1 MKLSY
6 QLASISY
13 CPDLTDPNAVSL
25 PIAVLA
31 VGKASNAEEF
41 WSAAI
46 VGVDAKRMGI
56 DPLSTAMLADVP
68 HMIRRHVDAAMKK
81 LTADATPDV
90 VLRAF
95 HESLK
100 TSIHVSAISERRE
113 VEVRDAR
120 GLATALIDP
129 SFVTLERSMHEL
141 TGQLAQGLRAEWSP
155 RVSPERLMAHAP
167 EQLFWQPT
175 SPEMAIAAA

>member
-1 MKLSY
+1 M
-6 QLASISY
+6 
-13 CPDLTDPNAVSL
+13 SL

-31 VGKASNAEEF
+31 VGKASNAERF

-46 VGVDAKRMGI
+46 VGIDAKRLGI

-81 LTADATPDV
+81 LAADATPDM

-129 SFVTLERSMHEL
+129 SFATLERSMHDL
-141 TGQLAQGLRAEWSP
+141 AGLAQ
-155 RVSPERLMAHAP
+155 AP

-175 SPEMAIAAA
+175 APELATVAA